1 LWSTYA
7 GGRTGYGTPAG
18 AYGPYAGGI
27 YSRPAASLSGSILFR
42 LIGEFGR
49 RLQAYV
55 RDHPTDIIHAHDWV
69 TFDAAEAAAHIA
81 KVPWIAHFHS
91 TEADRQP
98 DGADPLIENIERAA
112 VRSAARIVA
121 PSKLTRQR
129 LVSTYA
135 APDARVDVVPNVLS
149 EGAAPTA
156 DMGRFE
162 SKRVV
167 FLGRLSAQKGVDRF
181 CAVARA
187 VREQRPDAG
196 FDVFGDGEQ
205 RSILGGYGINAR
217 GPVGWD
223 ERGRAFRGASVILV
237 PSRSEP
243 FGMVILE
250 AMQHRVPV
258 IYPGDSGAA
267 EVLQSGF
274 QLRSDDIAAMSEQVL
289 ALLNSLEVWESAVR
303 AEARE
308 IEDYPGRPYDDWLI
322 SVWKQA
328 VAEQA
333 VRSENRA
340 SRIVGA

>member
-1 LWSTYA
+1 
-7 GGRTGYGTPAG
+7 
-18 AYGPYAGGI
+18 
-27 YSRPAASLSGSILFR
+27 
-42 LIGEFGR
+42 
-49 RLQAYV
+49 
-55 RDHPTDIIHAHDWV
+55 
-69 TFDAAEAAAHIA
+69 
-81 KVPWIAHFHS
+81 
-91 TEADRQP
+91 
-98 DGADPLIENIERAA
+98 
-112 VRSAARIVA
+112 
-121 PSKLTRQR
+121 
-129 LVSTYA
+129 
-135 APDARVDVVPNVLS
+135 
-149 EGAAPTA
+149 
-156 DMGRFE
+156 MGRFE